1 MVYGPDYEQELQRE
15 QEMIDASMAN
25 LSSFG
30 RVHEYISHVNG
41 QIQKWLTPV
50 RHLPASPESSE
61 HEEPSRADF
70 GLPPVFYPI
79 GTTNRPSRLGTF
91 DYPGADKK
99 RRLREKTSCSAFPTA
114 SNARDTANDDGDVD
128 TAAAADAEEVS
139 ADAEAAAA
147 MHTP

>member
-1 MVYGPDYEQELQRE
+1 
-15 QEMIDASMAN
+15 MIDASMAN

-128 TAAAADAEEVS
+128 TAAAADAEELS

-147 MHTP
+147 MHAP